1 MLESV
6 VAVLREAC
14 REVVVVGQPRQ
25 LELEATFM
33 ADGFPR
39 LGPLAGLVTGLEAI
53 CQPWALAVAC
63 DMPLLRSTAL
73 RRLLDAREDGFD
85 AVVPVVGGCAQ
96 PLHALYRR
104 EAARSL
110 AQVFHD
116 GKRSP
121 TAALTK
127 LRVCWIPEEDFRH
140 DDPSLSS
147 FASIDTREEW
157 EALTPMPC
165 MRPS

>member
-85 AVVPVVGGCAQ
+85 AVVPVVGAVRNLCTRSTR
-96 PLHALYRR
+96 AL
-104 EAARSL
+104 
-110 AQVFHD
+110 
-116 GKRSP
+116 
-121 TAALTK
+121 
-127 LRVCWIPEEDFRH
+127 PEG
-140 DDPSLSS
+140 SS
-147 FASIDTREEW
+147 AISGTGV
-157 EALTPMPC
+157 
-165 MRPS
+165 S